1 MLFDDD
7 SPKKPAT
14 HELGCD
20 LSMFSVDELR
30 ARISLLRGEI
40 ERLEAEIDRL
50 KLAVIQQFE
59 IVRGKAK

>member
-7 SPKKPAT
+7 SHNKPAT

-30 ARISLLRGEI
+30 ARITLLHGEI
-40 ERLEAEIDRL
+40 ERLEAEIEA
-50 KLAVIQQFE
+50 KTQS
-59 IVRGKAK
+59 RGAAEDVFRKK